1 MLIQEQDI
9 SSPSSSYAVI
19 KQKGRN
25 DSVRMQLPLRVG
37 TSPHADIIVN
47 SQALLP
53 CSYVVEGHGTAMNIV
68 AQKDGSSISPS
79 EMSRFGLKIK
89 GPFPGIVASKLS
101 FIQRAS
107 EFVVLE
113 NIWFA
118 QLPETV
124 KKVLGGRFPQKAR
137 LGAWASAAVCTL
149 ALAMWAFGRQAV
161 TEDFSNVPYALSVG
175 VINKALFGASPTR
188 VGNEKGILFHL
199 AGLVPNQKT
208 QLRFDVGGLDE
219 DKEVEV
225 LFNGASLL
233 TTKADIACVEQFCSR
248 SITLPVWEK
257 GTAAIFFQH
266 NGSGTWLVKNIL
278 VQQIPVI
285 TTAERSMVSRWLE
298 AARRAW
304 EDRNVSA
311 ENIVMASELITK
323 SEELVNARDA
333 ADDLQTEVQ
342 VLKKEVTSSFD
353 EIINDL
359 TFKARR
365 DLKLGDVE
373 SARKSLLIMLRLYPD
388 PAHKEHQR
396 ISKLIKE
403 TEGVQ

>member
-1 MLIQEQDI
+1 MLIQEQDM

-19 KQKGRN
+19 KQKGRS

-101 FIQRAS
+101 FMQRAS

-199 AGLVPNQKT
+199 AGLVDGHVLADEALAPNFHS
-208 QLRFDVGGLDE
+208 RGG
-219 DKEVEV
+219 
-225 LFNGASLL
+225 
-233 TTKADIACVEQFCSR
+233 
-248 SITLPVWEK
+248 
-257 GTAAIFFQH
+257 
-266 NGSGTWLVKNIL
+266 
-278 VQQIPVI
+278 
-285 TTAERSMVSRWLE
+285 
-298 AARRAW
+298 RAG
-304 EDRNVSA
+304 
-311 ENIVMASELITK
+311 L
-323 SEELVNARDA
+323 ELVVLRWEADARERRDRG
-333 ADDLQTEVQ
+333 VQ
-342 VLKKEVTSSFD
+342 VS
-353 EIINDL
+353 
-359 TFKARR
+359 
-365 DLKLGDVE
+365 
-373 SARKSLLIMLRLYPD
+373 
-388 PAHKEHQR
+388 
-396 ISKLIKE
+396 
-403 TEGVQ
+403 VQADTA